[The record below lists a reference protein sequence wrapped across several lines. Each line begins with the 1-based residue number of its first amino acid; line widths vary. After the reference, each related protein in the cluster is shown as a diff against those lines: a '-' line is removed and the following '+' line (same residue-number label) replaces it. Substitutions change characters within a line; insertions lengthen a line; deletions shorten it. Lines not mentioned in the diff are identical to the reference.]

1 MCGIVGYIGNNSSV
15 DYLLN
20 GLKSLEYRGYDS
32 AGIALIENN
41 YIKLIKTVGKV
52 QALEDKLSDLSISS
66 TIGIAHTRWATHGK
80 PTDENSHPHLD
91 CKKEIAIVHNG
102 IIENYLTLKK
112 ELIEKGHI
120 FKSETDTEVIAHLLE
135 VELSDITDNYEENLI
150 KSVNIINKK
159 LKGSYALNIIW
170 SKTPNIIIGTRIK
183 APLLI
188 GVQDD
193 CNFFASDISAFI
205 KYTDQVIYLDDYDV
219 AVLKKDT
226 VKLFDPNNNEKYFNK
241 VTVDKTINEATKNGL
256 EHFML
261 KEIREQPHTVMST
274 IESILENIDNA
285 FGIDL
290 MDIKNVKN
298 VLLIGCG
305 TAYHA
310 ALVAKYW
317 IEEFAGVPTQAE
329 LASEYKYRKI
339 AQTDETLAV
348 FISQSGETAD
358 TVAALEK
365 AKTSGF
371 KTVAICNVYSSTIS
385 RIADY
390 TFFTKCGPEISVAS
404 TKAFTAQLASLF
416 ALAILIGKANKS
428 LEDKD
433 VIKLLRELSLIPKS
447 IENIINDEKSIE
459 DIAKKYYKE
468 KSYIFLGRNV
478 NYPIALEAALKLKE
492 ITYFQAE
499 GFAAGEIKHGPIA
512 MIEENTPVFSI
523 MGYDSVYDKML
534 NASQEV
540 IARGANVIA
549 ITDKSG
555 NEHMIADI
563 VDRIVIDDTP
573 QYLSPILNIVALQ
586 LFAYH
591 VAKLNGR
598 EIDQP
603 RNLAKSVTVE

>member
-1 MCGIVGYIGNNSSV
+1 MCGIVGYIGNNNSV

-32 AGIALIENN
+32 AGLALIENN
-41 YIKLIKTVGKV
+41 RINLIKSVGKV
-52 QALEDKLSDLSISS
+52 QALENKLADLTISS

-112 ELIEKGHI
+112 ELIAKGHI
-120 FKSETDTEVIAHLLE
+120 FKSETDTEVIVHLLE
-135 VELSDITDNYEENLI
+135 EELADITDNYEENLI
-150 KSVNIINKK
+150 KSVNTINKK
-159 LKGSYALNIIW
+159 LKGSYALNILW
-170 SKTPNIIIGTRIK
+170 SKTPDVIIGTRIK

-188 GVQDD
+188 GTKDD

-219 AVLKKDT
+219 AVLKKDAI
-226 VKLFDPNNNEKYFNK
+226 KLYDADNNEKYFNK
-241 VTVDKTINEATKNGL
+241 ITVDKNVNEATKNGL

-261 KEIREQPHTVMST
+261 KEIREQPHTVMAT

-329 LASEYKYRKI
+329 LASEYKYRTI

-365 AKTSGF
+365 AKSSGF

-416 ALAILIGKANKS
+416 ALSILIGKSNKS
-428 LEDKD
+428 LDDKD
-433 VIKLLRELSLIPKS
+433 VIKLLRELSHIPKS
-447 IENIINDEKSIE
+447 IENIIDDEKSIE
-459 DIAKKYYKE
+459 DIAKKYYTE
-468 KSYIFLGRNV
+468 KSYYFLGRNV

-549 ITDKSG
+549 ITDKEG
-555 NEHMIADI
+555 DQHMISDI
-563 VDRIVIDDTP
+563 TDRIVLDNTP

>member
-1 MCGIVGYIGNNSSV
+1 MCGIVGYIGINNSV

-32 AGIALIENN
+32 AGLALIENN
-41 YIKLIKTVGKV
+41 HINLVKTVGKV
-52 QALEDKLSDLSISS
+52 QALESKLSDLSISS

-112 ELIEKGHI
+112 ELIDKGHI

-135 VELSDITDNYEENLI
+135 EELSNITDNYEENLI
-150 KSVNIINKK
+150 KSINIINKK

-170 SKTPNIIIGTRIK
+170 SKAPNIIVGTRIK

-188 GVQDD
+188 GAKDD

-219 AVLKKDT
+219 AVLKKDDI
-226 VKLFDPNNNEKYFNK
+226 KLFDANNNEKYFNK
-241 VTVDKTINEATKNGL
+241 VTVDKNVNEATKNGL

-290 MDIKNVKN
+290 MEIKNVKN

-329 LASEYKYRKI
+329 LASEYKYRTI

-390 TFFTKCGPEISVAS
+390 TFFTKCGSEISVAS

-416 ALAILIGKANKS
+416 ALSVLIGKANNS
-428 LEDKD
+428 LKDKD
-433 VIKLLRELSLIPKS
+433 VIKLLKELSLIPKS
-447 IENIINDEKSIE
+447 IENIIDNEKSIE
-459 DIAKKYYKE
+459 DIAKKYYTE
-468 KSYIFLGRNV
+468 KSYLFLGRNV

-549 ITDKSG
+549 ITDKEG
-555 NEHMIADI
+555 DKHMIADI
-563 VDRIVIDDTP
+563 TDRIVLDNTP

-586 LFAYH
+586 LFAYY

>member
-1 MCGIVGYIGNNSSV
+1 MCGIVGYIGNNNSV

-32 AGIALIENN
+32 AGLALIENN
-41 YIKLIKTVGKV
+41 RINLIKSVGKV
-52 QALEDKLSDLSISS
+52 QALEDKLSNLSTSS

-120 FKSETDTEVIAHLLE
+120 FKSETDTEVIVHLLE
-135 VELSDITDNYEENLI
+135 EELSNITNNYEENLI

-170 SKTPNIIIGTRIK
+170 SKTPDIIIGTRIK

-188 GVQDD
+188 GAYDD

-219 AVLKKDT
+219 AVLKKDSI
-226 VKLFDPNNNEKYFNK
+226 KLYDANNNEKYFNK
-241 VTVDKTINEATKNGL
+241 ITVDKNVNEATKNGL

-261 KEIREQPHTVMST
+261 KEIREQPHTVMAT

-285 FGIDL
+285 FGINL
-290 MDIKNVKN
+290 MDIKSVKN

-365 AKTSGF
+365 AKLSGF

-416 ALAILIGKANKS
+416 ALSILIGKANKS
-428 LEDKD
+428 LDDKD
-433 VIKLLRELSLIPKS
+433 VIKLIRELSLIPKS

-459 DIAKKYYKE
+459 GIAKKYYTE

-549 ITDKSG
+549 ITDQEG
-555 NEHMIADI
+555 DQHMIADI
-563 VDRIVIDDTP
+563 VDRIVIDNTP